1 MKKNCKD
8 RSTKTQDRKSN
19 QEKRKQTKCHMER
32 SCLIVYLIA
41 GLIKLMLNK
50 TPYIKISQY
59 CPKQYESFG
68 GNINVNPINPIPVL
82 PL

>member
-1 MKKNCKD
+1 
-8 RSTKTQDRKSN
+8 
-19 QEKRKQTKCHMER
+19 MER